1 VFKFREA
8 DVGALRLYAH
18 YAAASIKG
26 QMQYPASFVLLSIG
40 QFLSTVIEFVGVWVL
55 FHRFESLQ
63 GWTLP
68 QIALFYGAVNIS
80 FALADMLTRGFD
92 VFGPQFVKT
101 GEFDRLLLRP
111 RTTLLQLLGYEL
123 RLTRLGRFLQGALIL
138 GIAVNLL
145 DLAWDLRAVA
155 LFTAAI
161 IGGVALFVG
170 LVMLQATLAFWSVES
185 LEVANTLTYGGVFAA
200 QYPIEIYSRWF
211 REFFTFIVP
220 LSCVAYFP
228 IVGVLGIDD
237 PLGTPTWFLY
247 LSPLAGLL
255 FLAAAVVLWG
265 RGVRHY
271 TSSGS

>member
-1 VFKFREA
+1 
-8 DVGALRLYAH
+8 VGALGLYAR
-18 YAAASIKG
+18 YVAASIKG

-40 QFLSTVIEFVGVWVL
+40 QFLSTIVEFVGVWAL
-55 FHRFESLQ
+55 FHRFESLH
-63 GWTLP
+63 GFTLP
-68 QIALFYGAVNIS
+68 QVALFYAAVNIS
-80 FALADMLTRGFD
+80 FALADMLSRGFE

-111 RTTLLQLLGYEL
+111 RAPLLQLLGYEL

-138 GIAVNLL
+138 GVAVSLL
-145 DLAWDLRAVA
+145 DLAWDIRAVA

-170 LVMLQATLAFWSVES
+170 LVILQATLAFWTVES

-200 QYPIEIYSRWF
+200 GYPIEIYSKWF
-211 REFFTFIVP
+211 REFFTFVVP

-228 IVGVLGIDD
+228 IVGVLGIED
-237 PLGTPTWFLY
+237 PLGTPWWFLW

-255 FLAAAVVLWG
+255 FLAAAVVMWR